1 MSKAQAQRRAGPF
14 LAAVISPLDSSLLER
29 QTAMARSNTLPAQSP
44 SALSGYDEGVLKHLR
59 RRGTSVS
66 LLVEDDFAVVQAH
79 VTSGAAARML
89 APLGRKAVGMFKPLA
104 GNMVLIDAWVPLE
117 KAMQML
123 AANTQPA

>member
-1 MSKAQAQRRAGPF
+1 
-14 LAAVISPLDSSLLER
+14 
-29 QTAMARSNTLPAQSP
+29 MARSNTLPAQAQ
-44 SALSGYDEGVLKHLR
+44 SALSRYDEGILEQLR

-66 LLVEDDFAVVQAH
+66 LVVEDDFAVVQAH

-104 GNMVLIDAWVPLE
+104 GNMVLIDAWVPLDTAT
-117 KAMQML
+117 KML